1 MSGVMVEKLTE
12 AMAVENL
19 ERATEGWVVMHVALA
34 MLESGVVDV
43 GEGRQ
48 RE

>member
-1 MSGVMVEKLTE
+1 MSGIMVEKLTE

-19 ERATEGWVVMHVALA
+19 ERTTEGWVVMPVASA
-34 MLESGVVDV
+34 MLESGVVDM